1 MTKQTKSEALFESFC
16 SSNSLDWTRIPAGV
30 SKAPDYRLRFG
41 ETTVA
46 FETKQFDGPG
56 GFNPGGVSSR
66 TVGYHV
72 RQKITEARKQLQAA
86 AASREPAVLLIY
98 NAVDHPFQAFGTEQH
113 DFICA
118 MYGDLTVDLSCE
130 SFSKP
135 FHGRNAKL
143 RAGMNTS
150 FSAVGHLRLLGT
162 GAASVTIYENVYAA
176 HPLPFEHLPSTLEVV
191 RVSVQD
197 AA

>member
-1 MTKQTKSEALFESFC
+1 MTKQTKSEALFASFC
-16 SSNSLDWTRIPAGV
+16 SNHNLDWARVPAAA
-30 SKAPDYRLRFG
+30 SKTPDYRLRFG
-41 ETTVA
+41 QTTVA
-46 FETKQFDGPG
+46 FEIKQLDGLA

-86 AASREPAVLLIY
+86 AASGEPAVLLIY
-98 NAVDHPFQAFGTEQH
+98 NAVDPFQSFGTEQH

-118 MYGDLTVDLSCE
+118 MYGDLTVDLSRE

-162 GAASVTIYENVYAA
+162 GAASVTLYENVYAA
-176 HPLPFEHLPSTLEVV
+176 HPLPFERLPTSLEVI